1 MSVSRHDA
9 PRPQRQFPED
19 DAARKLRFAHP
30 SHYAP
35 LVGPSRSRG
44 HGRPRFP
51 ERRQPQETPIA
62 PFLLDFI
69 PKGPSVSTHS
79 AVPGRFRRQG
89 SNRRHP
95 WSRSGSISSP
105 RVQPP
110 VPLEPFQADFVAKGP
125 TAGTLSAVPGRFRRQ
140 RSSRRHPWSR
150 SRPIPS
156 PRVHPPA
163 PLAPFL
169 PDFVAKGPSAS
180 TLSAVP
186 VRFRRQGSNLRHPWS
201 RQGCGIRE

>member
-1 MSVSRHDA
+1 MAVSRYDA
-9 PRPQRQFPED
+9 MRHRWPFPEAD
-19 DAARKLRFAHP
+19 DARKLRFAHP

-51 ERRQPQETPIA
+51 ERRQPPETPIA

-95 WSRSGSISSP
+95 WSRSGSLPSP
-105 RVQPP
+105 RVQLPA
-110 VPLEPFQADFVAKGP
+110 PLEPFQPDFVAKGP
-125 TAGTLSAVPGRFRRQ
+125 TASTHSAVPARFRPQRSDCLHPWSRSRPISSPKVHPPAPLAPFQLDFIAKGPSVSTHSAVPGRFRRQ
-140 RSSRRHPWSR
+140 
-150 SRPIPS
+150 
-156 PRVHPPA
+156 
-163 PLAPFL
+163 
-169 PDFVAKGPSAS
+169 
-180 TLSAVP
+180 
-186 VRFRRQGSNLRHPWS
+186 GSNCRHPWS